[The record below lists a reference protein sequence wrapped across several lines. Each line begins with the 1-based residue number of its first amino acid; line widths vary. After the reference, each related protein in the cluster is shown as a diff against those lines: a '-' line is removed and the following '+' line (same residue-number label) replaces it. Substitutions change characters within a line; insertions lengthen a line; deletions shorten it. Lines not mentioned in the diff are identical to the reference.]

1 MFEGEWAQAAP
12 LDVAAPDVGDGA
24 HPDEE
29 TRALLTMMKAGLTDT
44 AIARANGWSTR
55 TTYRRLQ
62 RLMNELGASSRFQA
76 GSLAERRG
84 WL

>member
-1 MFEGEWAQAAP
+1 M
-12 LDVAAPDVGDGA
+12 
-24 HPDEE
+24 
-29 TRALLTMMKAGLTDT
+29 LTAGLTDT

-62 RLMNELGASSRFQA
+62 DLMTELGATTRFQA
-76 GSLAERRG
+76 GFMAERRG